1 MFATPDRSVGA
12 ALEGELEVSAESAPL
27 AGDYYPALP
36 PLYPADLPS
45 RLRLATTRV
54 AGSAAGDRTATAS
67 ADAGTAGVVP
77 GVALGVPPS
86 VEAGRGAL
94 EVTFSSV
101 ARAESI
107 DRGATKALQADKPN
121 GLAVAPGRK
130 FALALH
136 SWRAVEAT
144 RGWFR
149 RYAPFNSTCS
159 FK

>member
-1 MFATPDRSVGA
+1 MFATPDRSAGA

-67 ADAGTAGVVP
+67 ADAGTAGVAP
-77 GVALGVPPS
+77 GVPPS

-107 DRGATKALQADKPN
+107 DRGAAKALQADKPN
-121 GLAVAPGRK
+121 DLAVAPGRK